1 MSPDGNTLAV
11 AGFDPLSTALPS
23 AVRFLDAATLAER
36 RSMPT
41 ESSVDGLA
49 YSPDGKSL
57 LAVVNG
63 RKGILVWPVE

>member
-1 MSPDGNTLAV
+1 
-11 AGFDPLSTALPS
+11 
-23 AVRFLDAATLAER
+23 
-36 RSMPT
+36 MPT